1 MRRITT
7 LLLIQISLV
16 GYSQQIQNVKAT
28 QQGSKVLV
36 TYDLN
41 DQSGKPYYVK
51 LLLSKDGGITFGDE
65 LKFVTGDVKNT
76 KAGLGKKILWDASQ
90 EISYYDGDAVFRVEA
105 ELKAA
110 PLPPPIDL
118 KCSKVELLSVK
129 GSGSR
134 VTIDFNI
141 TALMDCSSQ
150 IYSNPNDKQ
159 WVCIFDNSG
168 NQFPATSGRFG
179 DTQLSNEKSVIKG
192 IPVKSQLVF
201 DNLDT
206 DMTSIP
212 LLKIHVTSSGNCYA
226 GYNDASFQFRN
237 VPISR

>member
-1 MRRITT
+1 MRTIITI
-7 LLLIQISLV
+7 LLIQISLV
-16 GYSQQIQNVKAT
+16 GNSQQIQNVKAI

-41 DQSGKPYYVK
+41 DQTGKPYYVK

-105 ELKAA
+105 ALKAA
-110 PLPPPIDL
+110 PLPEPIDL

-134 VTIDFNI
+134 VIVDFNI
-141 TALMDCSSQ
+141 TSLMDCSSK
-150 IYSNPNDKQ
+150 IYSYPNDKQ
-159 WVCIFDNSG
+159 WVCVFDNSG
-168 NQFPATSGRFG
+168 NQFAATSGKFG
-179 DTQLSNEKSVIKG
+179 DTQLGYDKSVIKG

-201 DNLDT
+201 DNLGSDI
-206 DMTSIP
+206 TSIP
-212 LLKIHVTSSGNCYA
+212 LLKIHVTSSGSCYA
-226 GYNDASFQFRN
+226 TDNDASFQFRN